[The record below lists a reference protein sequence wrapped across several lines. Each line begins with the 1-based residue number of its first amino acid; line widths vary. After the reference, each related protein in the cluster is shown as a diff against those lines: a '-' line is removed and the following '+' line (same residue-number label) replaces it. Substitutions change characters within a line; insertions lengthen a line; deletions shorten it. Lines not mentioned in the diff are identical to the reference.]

1 MLCQDEALL
10 SDPLRWPDFFAGLCR
25 GNALS
30 CSSSPP
36 CHFINPSSP
45 TSDFIQKGFWSTA
58 EGLGSQTSFC
68 CAVQEEVVDSSK
80 NPCCVIFR
88 TVWGLWWRRRLALSC
103 SPSES
108 HLTPAGRG
116 SSSRG
121 KILVFFVP
129 SKWHGRGKAWD
140 LKSTRQQT
148 RSCSP
153 LEPGQE
159 QGSSYSWCKEVKLF
173 GSCICL
179 AAGWKQD

>member
-25 GNALS
+25 GNVLS

-108 HLTPAGRG
+108 HLTPAGCRITAPQG
-116 SSSRG
+116 EAAQAGAKSY
-121 KILVFFVP
+121 FFLCP
-129 SKWHGRGKAWD
+129 QSGMA
-140 LKSTRQQT
+140 
-148 RSCSP
+148 
-153 LEPGQE
+153 
-159 QGSSYSWCKEVKLF
+159 EVKLET
-173 GSCICL
+173 
-179 AAGWKQD
+179 